1 MRGVC
6 PAIVIVI
13 ILAGQVAAATEPRQ
27 RLSFI
32 DRSPL
37 STPKTIAERLSLG
50 EPSGA
55 DAATRESDYNLA
67 AESFEVVIPA
77 KYSADVP
84 HGVLVWMGV
93 SGFPDAWLDVLARHK
108 LIYCHANEST
118 GKGEGRLGLPIDG
131 VHNLKKRYN
140 VDESRVYIAGF
151 SAGAG
156 MSASMLGGFP
166 EVFHGALL
174 LNGGLFYY
182 ARNEATVEAHVRW
195 HTDQLDQLKRDVRI
209 VLLRG
214 ERDGQ
219 YPPRDGKV
227 QMDGLLLDGFQR
239 VTLLTVPG
247 LGHALPS
254 IVWFEKGIVALD
266 EAKPRTPPTTAPT
279 TQPNPQ
285 AGQIAQANRLLA
297 SARIAIEERDRV
309 VTKYPNAAA
318 RNAVRARELLQR
330 VLDDY
335 PTTRA
340 AGKAR
345 AMLDQ
350 MDRRSKPP
358 SGG

>member
-1 MRGVC
+1 
-6 PAIVIVI
+6 
-13 ILAGQVAAATEPRQ
+13 
-27 RLSFI
+27 
-32 DRSPL
+32 
-37 STPKTIAERLSLG
+37 
-50 EPSGA
+50 
-55 DAATRESDYNLA
+55 
-67 AESFEVVIPA
+67 
-77 KYSADVP
+77 
-84 HGVLVWMGV
+84 
-93 SGFPDAWLDVLARHK
+93 
-108 LIYCHANEST
+108 
-118 GKGEGRLGLPIDG
+118 
-131 VHNLKKRYN
+131 
-140 VDESRVYIAGF
+140 
-151 SAGAG
+151 
-156 MSASMLGGFP
+156 
-166 EVFHGALL
+166 
-174 LNGGLFYY
+174 
-182 ARNEATVEAHVRW
+182 
-195 HTDQLDQLKRDVRI
+195 
-209 VLLRG
+209 
-214 ERDGQ
+214 
-219 YPPRDGKV
+219 
-227 QMDGLLLDGFQR
+227 MDGLLLDGFQR

-335 PTTRA
+335 PTTPA

-350 MDRRSKPP
+350 MDRRSKTP